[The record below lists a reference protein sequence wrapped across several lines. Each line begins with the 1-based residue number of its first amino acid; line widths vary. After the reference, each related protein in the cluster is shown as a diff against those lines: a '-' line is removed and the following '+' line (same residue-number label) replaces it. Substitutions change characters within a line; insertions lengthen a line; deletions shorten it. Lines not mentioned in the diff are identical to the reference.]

1 MQPRPRFPMQGG
13 GMPPQFR
20 GPMQARPNIG
30 PMMGPMQQT
39 RQGGGGLLAKL
50 LGKGGN
56 PASAAGGLNSMRAAA
71 PGAANAAGSGG
82 FLKSIA
88 NPSSISGFL
97 SNTQKMLNTAQQFGP
112 MVQQYG
118 PMVKNL
124 PAMWKLYRGLK
135 SSGNEESEKEAASET
150 KKAPS
155 PPEKRETETA
165 GFPQPSEAP
174 KRAKAP
180 GKGSSS
186 PKLYI

>member
-1 MQPRPRFPMQGG
+1 
-13 GMPPQFR
+13 
-20 GPMQARPNIG
+20 
-30 PMMGPMQQT
+30 
-39 RQGGGGLLAKL
+39 
-50 LGKGGN
+50 
-56 PASAAGGLNSMRAAA
+56 MRAAA
-71 PGAANAAGSGG
+71 PGAANAAGTGG

-88 NPSSISGFL
+88 NPSNISGFL

-135 SSGNEESEKEAASET
+135 SSGSEDSEKQAPAET
-150 KKAPS
+150 KKAATS
-155 PPEKRETETA
+155 PKMKMTDTA
-165 GFPQPSEAP
+165 EAHPPSEAP

-180 GKGSSS
+180 GLGSSS